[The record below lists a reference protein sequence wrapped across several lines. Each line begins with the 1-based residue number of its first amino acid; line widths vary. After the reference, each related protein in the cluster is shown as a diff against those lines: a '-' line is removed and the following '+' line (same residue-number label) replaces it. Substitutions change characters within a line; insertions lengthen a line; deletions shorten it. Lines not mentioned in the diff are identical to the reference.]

1 VLAGYRAVSGTN
13 STLYTAWWTGLPSCI
28 CDVTRRAIDV
38 GDDFDVGNGWALS
51 WEASKP
57 S

>member
-38 GDDFDVGNGWALS
+38 GDDIDVGNGWALS
-51 WEASKP
+51 REASKP